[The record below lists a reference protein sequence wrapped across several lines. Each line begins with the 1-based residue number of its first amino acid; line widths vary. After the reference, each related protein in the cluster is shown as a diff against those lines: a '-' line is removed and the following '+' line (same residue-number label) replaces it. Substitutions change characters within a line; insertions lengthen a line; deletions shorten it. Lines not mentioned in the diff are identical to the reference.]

1 MHISTK
7 CSVAVH
13 CLIVIHEFG
22 KEKKVTG
29 ELLAKSTGINPAAIR
44 SILSALKKDGI
55 INIRPGTGGA
65 EIAVPLS
72 SISLYRICKA
82 AEPDFLSKLFGFHSN
97 PSSFCP
103 VGKVIRNVLD
113 SSYERIQDDLSCSLK
128 NITMEDIIADY
139 HSCSQL

>member
-29 ELLAKSTGINPAAIR
+29 ELPAKSTGINPAAICP
-44 SILSALKKDGI
+44 ILSALKKDGI
-55 INIRPGTGGA
+55 IDIRPGTGSA

-82 AEPDFLSKLFGFHSN
+82 EEPEFISKLFGFHPN
-97 PSSFCP
+97 PSSFA
-103 VGKVIRNVLD
+103 L
-113 SSYERIQDDLSCSLK
+113 
-128 NITMEDIIADY
+128 
-139 HSCSQL
+139 